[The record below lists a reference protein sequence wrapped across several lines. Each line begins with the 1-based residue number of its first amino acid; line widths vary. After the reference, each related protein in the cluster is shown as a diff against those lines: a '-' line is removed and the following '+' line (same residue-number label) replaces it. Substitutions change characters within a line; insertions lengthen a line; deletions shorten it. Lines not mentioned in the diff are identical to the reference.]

1 MSKEITEEALEIGL
15 LYVISDGYTRYQ
27 NENANTIRLA
37 IEELN
42 KPKPYTQ
49 FGQENTP
56 EVCLTCGLQCPT
68 DCPLD
73 KDEE

>member
-1 MSKEITEEALEIGL
+1 MNKELIKEALEIGL
-15 LYVISDGYTRYQ
+15 LYVISNGYTRYQ

-42 KPKPYTQ
+42 KYAP
-49 FGQENTP
+49 FGQEKIP
-56 EVCLTCGLQCPT
+56 EVCLSCGLNCPN

-73 KDEE
+73 KPKDL

>member
-1 MSKEITEEALEIGL
+1 MNKELIKEALEIGL

-27 NENANTIRLA
+27 DENANTIRLA
-37 IEELN
+37 IAELD
-42 KPKPYTQ
+42 KPKYTP

-73 KDEE
+73 KQ